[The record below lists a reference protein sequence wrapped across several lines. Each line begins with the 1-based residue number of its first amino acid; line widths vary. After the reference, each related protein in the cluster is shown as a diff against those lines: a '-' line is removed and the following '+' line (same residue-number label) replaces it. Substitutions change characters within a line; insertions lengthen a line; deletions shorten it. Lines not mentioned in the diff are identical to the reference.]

1 MSAVQVDAIIV
12 KLRTFVA
19 AGPHRGI
26 LVEAV
31 KKVPRGT
38 DLTGVERPGAWLAKA
53 RRPKAD
59 AWLPADYRHFLAT
72 WGSLTWL
79 APEGDV
85 PDRYWFYLGN
95 VGAKALIDLNE
106 RFDLLDAA
114 EAAGLEDAAGL
125 DRIHVFHDGY
135 NAGFAFDARVTNRA
149 GEALVVPFVED
160 TIHAFLGKKRP
171 KPVGTFVEWLDA
183 RVTGCIAALERN
195 AAPSPARVSTQV
207 PASIKVPANRGIDLK
222 DRVDVDAG
230 WPLLQKRQFA
240 KVATLAR
247 AALNRDPVFLY
258 AHAQLLD
265 ALGGLVATAKD
276 ANALRRERYTVAW
289 TLLALA
295 RRGVEDIHADYH
307 KMFRQKA
314 LTVLAEL
321 SLEAPELVSIA
332 QGKKLIAEAAG
343 MRVDPDPGNAGIW
356 DTPGVK
362 RRLDK
367 TR

>member
-1 MSAVQVDAIIV
+1 MSAAQVNAIIA
-12 KLRTFVA
+12 KLRAFVA
-19 AGPHRGI
+19 AGDHRGI
-26 LVEAV
+26 VVEAV
-31 KKVPRGT
+31 KRLPRGT
-38 DLTGVERPGAWLAKA
+38 ELTGVEHPGAWLARA
-53 RRPKAD
+53 RRPAAE
-59 AWLPADYRHFLAT
+59 AWLPADYRHFLAK

-85 PDRYWFYLGN
+85 PERYWCYLGN
-95 VGAKALIDLNE
+95 VGAKALIDLNA

-114 EAAGLEDAAGL
+114 EAAGLEESAGL

-135 NAGFAFDARVTNRA
+135 TAGFAFDARVKSRS
-149 GEALVVPFVED
+149 GELLVVPFVED
-160 TIHAFLGKKRP
+160 EIHAFLGKQRP

-183 RVTGCIAALERN
+183 RVTGCIAALEHN
-195 AAPSPARVSTQV
+195 AAPKPASTQV
-207 PASIKVPANRGIDLK
+207 PASIKVPAKRGINLK

-230 WPLLQKRQFA
+230 WPQLQKRQFA
-240 KVATLAR
+240 QVATRAR
-247 AALNRDPVFLY
+247 AALKRDPVFLY

-265 ALGGLVATAKD
+265 ALAGLVATSKAPE
-276 ANALRRERYTVAW
+276 ALHRERYSVAW

-295 RRGVEDIHADYH
+295 RRGVENIHADYH

-343 MRVDPDPGNAGIW
+343 LRIDPDPANAGVW
-356 DTPGVK
+356 DTAGVK
-362 RRLDK
+362 QRLAK
-367 TR
+367 AR